1 MKLSLTIIAVT
12 VLLSTVFNAA
22 ADTSGSCGNKNN
34 GLKINGLN
42 TWTYDKAVIFET
54 PHLNVDADGAP
65 DSYLLDG
72 NGLSYTCDGV
82 LAIEK
87 GQRVTP
93 DNNPKEWQRKCNEAW
108 SKAKS
113 TNDYSKV
120 AIFGFLTDKKNNPIV
135 QGEGDPLPGLAYIT
149 TTSVHI
155 PGTKE
160 GTQNHEVDATA
171 IPYIVLPSSFISKYK
186 VSPGDISVVYRIK
199 TKKFAFGVYADGGKL
214 GEASVKL
221 HEDIGNNPFI
231 IKNGVKRAK
240 VSIDDPVI
248 TVVFPGITTTPNT
261 DAKKW
266 LEEIK
271 MTGNKTLEQ
280 FGGQDRLIACAK

>member
-1 MKLSLTIIAVT
+1 MKLSQAIIAVT
-12 VLLSTVFNAA
+12 VLASTAFNAN
-22 ADTSGSCGNKNN
+22 ADAGCGDKNSRS
-34 GLKINGLN
+34 KINGFN
-42 TWTYDKAVIFET
+42 TWTSGKAVVFST

-65 DSYLLDG
+65 NSYLLDG
-72 NGLSYTCDGV
+72 RGLSYTCDGV
-82 LAIEK
+82 LAIEN
-87 GQRVTP
+87 GRRITP
-93 DNNPKEWQRKCNEAW
+93 ENNRKEWQRKCNEAW
-108 SKAKS
+108 LTAKS
-113 TNDYSKV
+113 TNDYRGV

-160 GTQNHEVDATA
+160 GTQKHEVDATA
-171 IPYIVLPSSFISKYK
+171 IPYVVLPSAFISKYNVK
-186 VSPGDISVVYRIK
+186 PGDIAVVYRAK
-199 TKKFAFGVYADGGKL
+199 TKKYAFGVYADGGKL

-221 HEDIGNNPFI
+221 HEDIGNNPII

-248 TVVFPGITTTPNT
+248 TVVFPGITTHPNT
-261 DAKKW
+261 DTIKW

-271 MTGNKTLEQ
+271 AIGNKVLEQ
-280 FGGQDRLIACAK
+280 FGGENQLMTCAN